1 MEGFLTRGS
10 ELILFGCGGTSA
22 LARGAPEGS
31 TFTSPGSWSCTE
43 MEGLVTHGWE
53 LILPGVRWL
62 YGQSLTNQRSAS
74 GTGVSKPCGAVSTRE
89 ITVFVPRL
97 SELQMCGEISDPGMG
112 PCRPRVALALFW
124 SPSQS
129 AIGRKDWGFH
139 TSRGGFDPGDRRFR
153 PCVVGV
159 VDAWREF

>member
-1 MEGFLTRGS
+1 MELGSPHTSGRYRPGRCAFTAPGCWSCTCLKGFLTRG
-10 ELILFGCGGTSA
+10 
-22 LARGAPEGS
+22 
-31 TFTSPGSWSCTE
+31 
-43 MEGLVTHGWE
+43 WE
-53 LILPGVRWL
+53 IILPAVRWF
-62 YGQSLTNQRSAS
+62 YVPSSVNQRSAS